1 MQGSSRESCNVYV
14 LSHGSPGS
22 RRAVASKQSAV
33 ARACA
38 DETSHEQALFVL
50 GQIGA
55 MICHEPGPK
64 PGTFV
69 LTKLAAR
76 PAEGFWS
83 AMAHM
88 SASGAGTQ
96 LERKRRDIV
105 RLLRTLVHPLPER
118 ASSQAQK
125 AFWTGYCNYWDALLQ
140 THMNHGVQNPA
151 PCASRFQK

>member
-14 LSHGSPGS
+14 LSCGS
-22 RRAVASKQSAV
+22 RRAAASNHAVV

-38 DETSHEQALFVL
+38 DEASHEHALFVL

-64 PGTFV
+64 AGTSV

-88 SASGAGTQ
+88 NAPGAGP
-96 LERKRRDIV
+96 LLARKRRDIA
-105 RLLRTLVHPLPER
+105 RLLGTLAHPLPEC

-125 AFWTGYCNYWDALLQ
+125 AFWAGYCNYWDGLLQ
-140 THMNHGVQNPA
+140 THI
-151 PCASRFQK
+151 R